1 MRPWVFETFCRNY
14 DVLNDEIIHANILIE
29 LLDTY
34 SLE

>member
-1 MRPWVFETFCRNY
+1 MRPWIFETFCSD
-14 DVLNDEIIHANILIE
+14 DVFNDEIINANVLIE